1 MEKKTIEKQILSFKK
16 STAVASIRRRKK
28 KIVSQMWEE
37 DFDVDEVRLILLV
50 NAILQLK
57 KEAKK

>member
-1 MEKKTIEKQILSFKK
+1 MEKKTFERQISSFKK
-16 STAVASIRRRKK
+16 STAVASIRRRKE
-28 KIVSQMWEE
+28 KIVSQMWE
-37 DFDVDEVRLILLV
+37 DDVDEVRLILLV